1 MRDAVPEPVG
11 APLPEEIFRLNLSYL
26 LLAQRLIAQDVQQAE
41 IVLGVREPL
50 TSWLRDATLSA
61 ITALANSPVA
71 IHALRLPPKAAGR
84 VLAACNEARWFAPV
98 HAAIAALEVAHGHS
112 R

>member
-1 MRDAVPEPVG
+1 MRGVVHEPVG
-11 APLPEEIFRLNLSYL
+11 APLPEEIFQLNLSYL
-26 LLAQRLIAQDVQQAE
+26 LLAQRLVARDTHQAE
-41 IVLGVREPL
+41 IFLGVKEPL
-50 TSWLRDATLSA
+50 TSWLRGASVSA

-98 HAAIAALEVAHGHS
+98 HVAMAALEVAHGHS

>member
-1 MRDAVPEPVG
+1 MRDVVLEPVG
-11 APLPEEIFRLNLSYL
+11 APLPEEIFQLNLSYL

-71 IHALRLPPKAAGR
+71 IHTLRLPPKAAASL
-84 VLAACNEARWFAPV
+84 LAACNEAQWFGPV
-98 HAAIAALEVAHGHS
+98 HVAISALEVSHGRS

>member
-11 APLPEEIFRLNLSYL
+11 APLPEELFQLNLSYL

-50 TSWLRDATLSA
+50 TSWLRGATVSA
-61 ITALANSPVA
+61 ISALANSPVA
-71 IHALRLPPKAAGR
+71 IHALRLPPKAAAS
-84 VLAACNEARWFAPV
+84 VLAACNEERWFAPV
-98 HAAIAALEVAHGHS
+98 HVAMAALEVSHG
-112 R
+112 RPR